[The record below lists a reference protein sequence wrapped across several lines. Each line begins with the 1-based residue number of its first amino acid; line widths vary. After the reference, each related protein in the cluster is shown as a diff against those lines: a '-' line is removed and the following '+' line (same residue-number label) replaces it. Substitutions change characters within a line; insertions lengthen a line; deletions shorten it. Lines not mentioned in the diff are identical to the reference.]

1 MVIFSKF
8 SDRLLISNEN
18 CLIFFNKLSLNPWH
32 FAALHIFDLIPG
44 ATRQYE
50 PFTLKAKTQISEIA
64 ACRAGTVD
72 DQFVV
77 MIDTNRELYITE
89 TRNLNSNNERSNI
102 AGISGPTSGEIYKI
116 GTQVTTVKW
125 ASESNILVGVHD
137 TCYSIWYCPGEGA
150 TDPTIIALT
159 TVTID
164 AT

>member
-1 MVIFSKF
+1 MFF
-8 SDRLLISNEN
+8 FLLV
-18 CLIFFNKLSLNPWH
+18 
-32 FAALHIFDLIPG
+32 LHIFDLIPG

-50 PFTLKAKTQISEIA
+50 PYMLKAKTQIAEIS
-64 ACRAGTVD
+64 ACRSGTVD

-77 MIDTNRELYITE
+77 MIDANRELYITE
-89 TRNLNSNNERSNI
+89 TRNLNGNSERSSI
-102 AGISGPTSGEIYKI
+102 AGVSGTTSGEIYKI
-116 GTQVTTVKW
+116 GTQVTAVMW

-150 TDPTIIALT
+150 PDPTIIALT